1 MQLPSKAVCIGA
13 LSSATLVYFTKCCVP
28 ALRGSL
34 WSRFCA
40 FSFFKGIKQWHWLS
54 FKASITSRCF
64 FSARSL
70 HNTITLSGSLQCFYP
85 SLQPPR
91 SCSHP
96 PLLSRWHYSPAL
108 CASLGLDLLSS
119 SGLWQGTYHWIK
131 QWAIHDMG

>member
-1 MQLPSKAVCIGA
+1 MHWRSFICNTGLFHEMLCTRFARFIVIKVLRLQFFQRNKTMA
-13 LSSATLVYFTKCCVP
+13 LTQFQGLNN
-28 ALRGSL
+28 
-34 WSRFCA
+34 
-40 FSFFKGIKQWHWLS
+40 KQM
-54 FKASITSRCF
+54 F